1 MTAKQKA
8 NELINQH
15 LNVKNIVMHIVK
27 EETLHNVAI
36 QNSII
41 TVDEMIKQLPFT
53 DLSTYIGK
61 WCEQQRQFLNK
72 VKDELLKLKH
82 EKNKLST
89 VAS

>member
-8 NELINQH
+8 DELIKQH
-15 LNVKNIVMHIVK
+15 LNVKNIVMYIVK
-27 EETLHNVAI
+27 EETIHNVAI

-61 WCEQQRQFLNK
+61 WCEEQRQFLNE
-72 VKDELLKLKH
+72 VKSEILMHKI
-82 EKNKLST
+82 
-89 VAS
+89 